1 MKTRFFWLILLGRMA
16 IAQAQIEI
24 TPATLYQDIAEKG
37 YETQEVVSR
46 IAHYHYANQIYP
58 RAYPWYEK
66 LVNSIIYQNSPI
78 DYYEYG
84 KVLEAIGKKS
94 EAEKQY
100 ASFTKESIA
109 FFNKL
114 LQEKKITKAKISP
127 NNEIMGLLSDAETGQ
142 VLSNAKVVLVD
153 ITMKTVLTDESDLN
167 GFFILP
173 NKKIPADFQ
182 YGYIEITKQGYE
194 VATLPIVMEGG
205 NQQKYLVL
213 HPHTIVVE
221 EGDNLATPFAIDN
234 IHFDYG
240 RTNIRYDA
248 SVQLAKIVA
257 FLEANPSV
265 SLDIKV
271 HSDSRGGEEYNMN
284 QTEIH
289 AQSIGNW
296 LIGKGIS
303 PKRITFKG
311 YGETQLVNGCTEGV
325 PCEEEEHQANKRV
338 EFILR

>member
-24 TPATLYQDIAEKG
+24 TPAILYQDIAEKG
-37 YETQEVVSR
+37 YETQEGVSR

-58 RAYPWYEK
+58 RAYPWYE
-66 LVNSIIYQNSPI
+66 YR
-78 DYYEYG
+78 

-213 HPHTIVVE
+213 HPHTIQS
-221 EGDNLATPFAIDN
+221 G
-234 IHFDYG
+234 H
-240 RTNIRYDA
+240 
-248 SVQLAKIVA
+248 SVC
-257 FLEANPSV
+257 
-265 SLDIKV
+265 
-271 HSDSRGGEEYNMN
+271 H
-284 QTEIH
+284 
-289 AQSIGNW
+289 
-296 LIGKGIS
+296 
-303 PKRITFKG
+303 
-311 YGETQLVNGCTEGV
+311 
-325 PCEEEEHQANKRV
+325 
-338 EFILR
+338 